1 MKTLS
6 HARLSWRRHTAFS
19 LVEVTLA
26 LGIVSF
32 CLLSLTGLLTTGLTS
47 VRESRD
53 EAAAGAF
60 LERLTQSLDSA
71 LVDSSGTNYHA
82 IGVYS
87 NVTWSLGQAA
97 QTYQLDKISASG
109 QPSSTDPR
117 FVARV
122 EITPPDDTMTSGR
135 AIIRIAWPATAKWS
149 ESSQSWTNAQG
160 SVSTWQVLLPK
171 Q

>member
-1 MKTLS
+1 MKSLS
-6 HARLSWRRHTAFS
+6 RTMLRWRRQTAFS

-47 VRESRD
+47 VRASRD
-53 EAAAGAF
+53 EAAAGVF

-71 LVDSSGTNYHA
+71 LADTSGTNYQA
-82 IGVYS
+82 SGIYS

-97 QTYQLDKISASG
+97 QTYQLDEISASG
-109 QPSSTDPR
+109 QPSSADPR

-122 EITPPDDTMTSGR
+122 EITPPSNTMTSGR
-135 AIIRIAWPATAKWS
+135 AIIRIAWPASAIWS
-149 ESSQSWTNAQG
+149 ESRQSWTNAQG
-160 SVSTWQVLLPK
+160 SVSTWQVLLPR